1 MSSRIDRRDFI
12 KSAAAAA
19 FASEALSAFR
29 QEQNTSMQIVMSRY
43 EWLNP
48 PASVRN
54 EADKMIV
61 RTKPKT
67 DFWRLTYYGYNNDN
81 GHFYYIP
88 VEGEFEF
95 EARISGAYAAQYDQA
110 GLMVR
115 QNTANWMKCGT
126 ELVDGTRFAS
136 VVMTRDFSDWSTMPD
151 LSKDA
156 AVSWKAARMED
167 AVEVSCSLDGKKYQ
181 VVRQGYFPPNVP
193 VNVGVMCASPVGEGF
208 EAVFE
213 GLKLTKK
220 GK

>member
-1 MSSRIDRRDFI
+1 MYGRIDRRAFI
-12 KSAAAAA
+12 KSVAAAACA
-19 FASEALSAFR
+19 NSVVEVFA
-29 QEQNTSMQIVMSRY
+29 QEQNTSVQIVMSKY

-48 PASVRN
+48 PASVRE
-54 EADKMIV
+54 EAGKMIV

-95 EARISGAYAAQYDQA
+95 EARISGAYVAQYDQA

-115 QNTANWMKCGT
+115 QNAANWMKCGI
-126 ELVDGTRFAS
+126 ELVDGARFAS
-136 VVMTRDFSDWSTMPD
+136 VVMTREYSDWSTMPD

-156 AVSWKAARMED
+156 AVWWKAARMKD
-167 AVEVSCSLDGKKYQ
+167 ALEVSCSLDGKKYQ

-193 VNVGVMCASPVGEGF
+193 VHVGVMCASPVGEGF